1 MPAWAGRLGGEAQVL
16 DLSHHGPLVV
26 AGGQFDDAVEPDMEE
41 MRAWLGRYGVLG
53 MIRDE

>member
-1 MPAWAGRLGGEAQVL
+1 ML
-16 DLSHHGPLVV
+16 DLNHHGPLVA

>member
-1 MPAWAGRLGGEAQVL
+1 MKQEVARVWFAVAALGLAGCAMLEM
-16 DLSHHGPLVV
+16 
-26 AGGQFDDAVEPDMEE
+26 PDMEE